1 MIRAEAH
8 SDDRAVEV
16 SFDATPYFEK
26 VAGDMQI
33 LNIIKCGFRGDYP
46 TDRIAQ
52 DYPDNGSETDRKL
65 KELFKYVELSGRVRD
80 MGFEVS
86 VEEDDLLKWVK
97 VNRPAIVQPIIN
109 HFNEFFQEGWD
120 FPV

>member
-26 VAGDMQI
+26 VAGDLEI

-46 TDRIAQ
+46 TDCIAQ
-52 DYPDNGSETDRKL
+52 NYPDNGSETDRKL
-65 KELFKYVELSGRVRD
+65 KEMFKYVEIAGRVRD

-86 VEEDDLLKWVK
+86 VEEEDLLKWIRH
-97 VNRPAIVQPIIN
+97 NRTSLMPMIIK
-109 HFNEFFQEGWD
+109 HFNEFFQEGWE
-120 FPV
+120 FPM